1 MDENKDKDLDFLKKS
16 NAAKL
21 EKDKRKLRAGPME
34 DGLDSVKFQYKGR
47 KVRVVGNEHIA
58 DLVTRKNPSDW
69 RHGKFSEEDPFEE
82 YFEE

>member
-1 MDENKDKDLDFLKKS
+1 MK
-16 NAAKL
+16 
-21 EKDKRKLRAGPME
+21 
-34 DGLDSVKFQYKGR
+34 DGLDSVKLQYKGR

-58 DLVTRKNPSDW
+58 DLVARKNPSSADFFPGDANVAHPSLISQTIPITSLQGDW